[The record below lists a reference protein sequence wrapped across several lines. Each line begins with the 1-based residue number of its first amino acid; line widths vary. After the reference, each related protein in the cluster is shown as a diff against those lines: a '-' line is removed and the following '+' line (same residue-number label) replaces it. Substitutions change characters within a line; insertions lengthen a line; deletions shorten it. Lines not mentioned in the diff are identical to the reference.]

1 MELVTINDV
10 RAAASR
16 IGGLTLRTP
25 LLDSEPL
32 SAEFGSRILAKPEN
46 LQHTGSFKVRGA
58 LNTLLDWRDRGILPA
73 GVVSFSAGNHA
84 AAVARA
90 GEQLGVRAIVA
101 MPTEPVASKVEN
113 VVRYG
118 GEIVRTADLAGTCAA
133 LAAEHGYPALYPFDL
148 PEVIAGQGT
157 VGLEICADGPEPD
170 LVLVPVGGGG
180 LLSGVAVAVRA
191 LAPRARIVG
200 VEPETSNAMSLAVRA
215 GEIVP
220 VPDPTAT
227 IADGLMAPFAGRHT
241 LAHVRALV
249 DEVVEVPD
257 EAIGDA
263 WRGVVESTKL
273 LVEPSAALGL
283 AALRTGVV
291 RAPPGGVTVLVLSG
305 GNTDLGRL
313 AAQ

>member
-1 MELVTINDV
+1 MELVTIDEV

-16 IGGLTLRTP
+16 IEGRTLRTP
-25 LLDSEPL
+25 LLEPEPL
-32 SAEFGSRILAKPEN
+32 SAEFASRVLVKPEN

-58 LNTLLDWRDRGILPA
+58 LNTLLDWRDRGSLPE
-73 GVVSFSAGNHA
+73 GVVTFSAGNHA
-84 AAVARA
+84 AAVALA
-90 GEQLGVRAIVA
+90 GEQLGVRTIVA
-101 MPTEPVASKVEN
+101 MPTEPIASKVEN
-113 VVRYG
+113 VRRYG
-118 GEIVRTADLAGTCAA
+118 GEIVPTDDLAGTCAA
-133 LAAEHGYPALYPFDL
+133 LAAEHGYPALYPFDM

-157 VGLEICADGPEPD
+157 VGLEICADGPEPG

-220 VPDPTAT
+220 VPDPAAT
-227 IADGLMAPFAGRHT
+227 IADGLTAPFAGRHT
-241 LAHVRALV
+241 LAHVLALV

-257 EAIGDA
+257 RAIGEA
-263 WRGVVESTKL
+263 WRGMVESTKL

-283 AALRTGVV
+283 AALRTGAV
-291 RAPPGGVTVLVLSG
+291 RPRPEGATVLVLSG
-305 GNTDLGRL
+305 GNTDLHRL